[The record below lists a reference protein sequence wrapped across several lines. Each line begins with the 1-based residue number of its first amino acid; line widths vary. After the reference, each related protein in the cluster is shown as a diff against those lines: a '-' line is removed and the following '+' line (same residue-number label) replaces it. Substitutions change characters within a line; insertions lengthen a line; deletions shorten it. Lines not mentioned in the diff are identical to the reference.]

1 MMNAEIS
8 ISFEPWD
15 TNRRLGELGL
25 TEAALIRAAQR
36 GLAAWSA
43 CTENHPPVF
52 GGLSAWGETVCALR
66 EELVS
71 LGWERLNEA
80 NLPLVVNPD
89 RKIAITVATGD
100 EQTGRKDGL
109 QPCTMSAKGPRTIAA
124 IAANNQQILLFPE
137 MLPQT
142 VIASN
147 GRITW
152 LLLIHRDT
160 QARELRCELSRP
172 MSMAPEGH
180 VDGWAERI
188 ILRSTPFDELP
199 AVGVDD
205 APQTPEIDIDI
216 KRRA

>member
-1 MMNAEIS
+1 MSAETS
-8 ISFEPWD
+8 ISFEPWE

-66 EELVS
+66 EELMP
-71 LGWERLNEA
+71 LGWDRLNEA
-80 NLPLVVNPD
+80 NLPLVVNSD
-89 RKIAITVATGD
+89 RTIALTVATGD
-100 EQTGRKDGL
+100 EQTGRKDGM

-124 IAANNQQILLFPE
+124 IAANNQQIVLFPE
-137 MLPQT
+137 MLPDS
-142 VIASN
+142 VMPKN

-160 QARELRCELSRP
+160 QGRELRVELSRP
-172 MSMAPEGH
+172 TSMAPEGH

-199 AVGVDD
+199 VMGLDN
-205 APQTPEIDIDI
+205 PPETPEIDIDI